1 VYSAIKPILGLKLP
15 KTEAEATMKTGTALL
30 NGDRQEDLKRRVWD
44 VAQKVM
50 QRIDDGTIDEVSVG
64 NFEDEVGV
72 WMQAGGG
79 LCRIY
84 SHYWEKLVEIN
95 DGSRREIVEMIHDGL
110 DCLYPWQFWTGE
122 DEDAD

>member
-1 VYSAIKPILGLKLP
+1 MYSAIKPILGLKLP
-15 KTEAEATMKTGTALL
+15 NWGGRGYDE
-30 NGDRQEDLKRRVWD
+30 DRKGVIDVDRNEELKRRVWD

-50 QRIDDGTIDEVSVG
+50 QRIDDGTIDEESVG
-64 NFEDEVGV
+64 NFEDEVGT
-72 WMQAGGG
+72 WMHADGG

-84 SHYWEKLVEIN
+84 LHYWEKLVEIN